1 MNLKRIWVN
10 EAYKVALQAIA
21 AAIRRNAGTGDGIN
35 VVIIDKKGYREL
47 SKEVKDAVGVVF

>member
-1 MNLKRIWVN
+1 MSVD

-47 SKEVKDAVGVVF
+47 SKEVKDTVKVVF

>member
-1 MNLKRIWVN
+1 MSVD

-35 VVIIDKKGYREL
+35 VVIIDKNGYREL
-47 SKEVKDAVGVVF
+47 SKEVKEAVKVVF